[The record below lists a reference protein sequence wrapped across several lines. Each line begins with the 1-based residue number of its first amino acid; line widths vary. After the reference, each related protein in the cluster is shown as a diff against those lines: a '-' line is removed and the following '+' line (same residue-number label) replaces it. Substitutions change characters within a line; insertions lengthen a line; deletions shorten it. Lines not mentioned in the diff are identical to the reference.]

1 MSKTAM
7 ISGVTGQDGSY
18 LMDLLLSKDYDN
30 VVGIVR
36 RSSVSNTNRIDHEKG
51 NKRLT
56 LVEGDV
62 TDAFSMSQLIQK
74 YKPDEFYNLAAQ
86 SHVRTSFDQPIYTWK
101 TDAEGPMY
109 ILDSIRQHSPK
120 TRFYQ
125 ASTSEMFGKAYTER
139 NGKKFQ
145 DEQTVF
151 TPQSPYAIAKLAAH
165 HTVRL
170 YRQSHNIFA
179 CSGILFNHESE
190 RRGELFVTRK
200 ITKWIGDFYKWSE
213 RQGLDQDPRHFTYDD
228 DLISSRRED
237 FPKLRLGNLDAH
249 RDWGHAEDYVYGMW
263 LMLQQDNPEDYVLA
277 TGETNTVRDF
287 LNVAFELLNVSDWS
301 NFVTIDP
308 AFYRPSEVDFLL
320 GDASKANE
328 YLGWKPKVAFKD
340 LVTRMIINDAGLTHI
355 NAV

>member
-1 MSKTAM
+1 MGKTAM

-18 LMDLLLSKDYDN
+18 LMDLLLENEYDN
-30 VVGIVR
+30 IVGIVR
-36 RSSVSNTNRIDHEKG
+36 RSSVSNTKRIEHEKG
-51 NKRLT
+51 NSRIT

-62 TDAFSMSQLIQK
+62 TDAFSMSQLVQK

-86 SHVRTSFDQPIYTWK
+86 SHVRTSFDQPIYTWR

-109 ILDSIRQHSPK
+109 ILDSIRQHSPE

-139 NGKKFQ
+139 EGEKFQ
-145 DEQTVF
+145 DEDTVF
-151 TPQSPYAIAKLAAH
+151 MPQSPYAIAKLAAH

-200 ITKWIGDFYKWSE
+200 ITKWIGDFYNWSE
-213 RQGLDQDPRHFTYDD
+213 RQGLDQDPRHFTYDED
-228 DLISSRRED
+228 FISSRRES

-249 RDWGHAEDYVYGMW
+249 RDWGHAQDYVRGMW
-263 LMLQQDNPEDYVLA
+263 LMLQQEKPEDYVLA

-287 LNVAFELLNVSDWS
+287 LNVAFNRLNVSNWEDY
-301 NFVTIDP
+301 VTIDP
-308 AFYRPSEVDFLL
+308 KFYRPSEVDYLR
-320 GDASKANE
+320 GDATKSKLK
-328 YLGWKPKVAFKD
+328 LGWTPEIAFNELVERMVNNDMKVK
-340 LVTRMIINDAGLTHI
+340 
-355 NAV
+355 

>member
-1 MSKTAM
+1 M

-18 LMDLLLSKDYDN
+18 LMDLLLENEYDN
-30 VVGIVR
+30 IVGIVR
-36 RSSVSNTNRIDHEKG
+36 RSSVSNTKRIDHEKG
-51 NKRLT
+51 NSRIT

-62 TDAFSMSQLIQK
+62 TDAFSMSQLVQK

-86 SHVRTSFDQPIYTWK
+86 SHVRTSFDQPIYTWR

-109 ILDSIRQHSPK
+109 ILDSIRQHSPE

-139 NGKKFQ
+139 EGEKFQ
-145 DEQTVF
+145 DEDTVF
-151 TPQSPYAIAKLAAH
+151 MPQSPYAIAKLAAH

-200 ITKWIGDFYKWSE
+200 ITKWIGDFYNWSE
-213 RQGLDQDPRHFTYDD
+213 RQGLDQDPRHFTYDED
-228 DLISSRRED
+228 FISSRRES

-249 RDWGHAEDYVYGMW
+249 RDWGHAQDYVRGMW
-263 LMLQQDNPEDYVLA
+263 LMLQQEKPEDYVLA

-287 LNVAFELLNVSDWS
+287 LNVAFNRLNVSNWEDY
-301 NFVTIDP
+301 VTIDP
-308 AFYRPSEVDFLL
+308 KFYRPSEVDYLR
-320 GDASKANE
+320 GDATKSKLK
-328 YLGWKPKVAFKD
+328 LGWTPEIAFNELVERMVNNDMKVK
-340 LVTRMIINDAGLTHI
+340 
-355 NAV
+355 

>member
-1 MSKTAM
+1 MGKTAM

-18 LMDLLLSKDYDN
+18 LMDLLLENEYDN
-30 VVGIVR
+30 IVGIVR
-36 RSSVSNTNRIDHEKG
+36 RSSVSNTKRIEHEKG
-51 NKRLT
+51 NSRIT

-62 TDAFSMSQLIQK
+62 TDAFSMSQLVQK

-86 SHVRTSFDQPIYTWK
+86 SHVRTSFDQPIYTWR

-109 ILDSIRQHSPK
+109 ILDSIRQHSPE

-139 NGKKFQ
+139 EGEKFQ
-145 DEQTVF
+145 DEDTVF
-151 TPQSPYAIAKLAAH
+151 MPQSPYAIAKLAAH

-200 ITKWIGDFYKWSE
+200 ITKWIGDFYNWSE
-213 RQGLDQDPRHFTYDD
+213 RQGLDQDPRHFTYDED
-228 DLISSRRED
+228 FISSRRES

-249 RDWGHAEDYVYGMW
+249 RDWGHAQDYVRGMW
-263 LMLQQDNPEDYVLA
+263 LMLQQEKPEDYVLA
-277 TGETNTVRDF
+277 TGETNTVGDF
-287 LNVAFELLNVSDWS
+287 LNVAFNRLNVSNWEDY
-301 NFVTIDP
+301 VTIDP
-308 AFYRPSEVDFLL
+308 KFYRPSEVDYLR
-320 GDASKANE
+320 GDATKSKLK
-328 YLGWKPKVAFKD
+328 LGWTPEIAFNELVERMVNNDMKVK
-340 LVTRMIINDAGLTHI
+340 
-355 NAV
+355 